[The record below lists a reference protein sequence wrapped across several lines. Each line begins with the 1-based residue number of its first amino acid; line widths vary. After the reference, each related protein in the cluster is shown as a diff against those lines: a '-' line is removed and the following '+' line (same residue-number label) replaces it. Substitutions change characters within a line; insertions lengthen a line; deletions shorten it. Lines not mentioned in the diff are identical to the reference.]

1 MFLDDVRSSTVR
13 YGPLAYL
20 GEETSSDCGRME
32 KIKNKKEKEIMIQI
46 TKKILKKTYNGFFRS
61 QI

>member
-1 MFLDDVRSSTVR
+1 MILDDVRSFTVR
-13 YGPLAYL
+13 YGLLAYL
-20 GEETSSDCGRME
+20 GDKTSSDCGRME
-32 KIKNKKEKEIMIQI
+32 KIKNKKEKEIVIKI